1 MTTIYLIRHAR
12 KMKKE
17 VILKDKKLDTVQTVL
32 TVNGEKSA
40 EKLGLLPCLLSVE
53 KIYSSHYAR
62 AVGTAKYLAS
72 ERNLPIYVDERLGE
86 IQNGEGEMDSKTRDY
101 LREHDFSFRLKNGES
116 FNDVQKRMVEVFKEI
131 VMENEGKIVAIF
143 SHHIALFL
151 LLSHFLEVR
160 YIDDI
165 LSLCTQNGLVITT
178 KWLSPDIYKVEMDGM
193 KLVLIEHVLM

>member
-32 TVNGEKSA
+32 TVDGEKSA
-40 EKLGLLPCLLSVE
+40 EKFGLLPCLLSVE

-62 AVGTAKYLAS
+62 TVGTAKYLAS
-72 ERNLPIYVDERLGE
+72 ERNLPIYVDERLSE
-86 IQNGEGEMDSKTRDY
+86 IQNGEGEIDSKTRDY

-131 VMENEGKIVAIF
+131 VMENEGKTVAIF

-151 LLSHFLEVR
+151 LLSLFLEVR
-160 YIDDI
+160 YIDEV

-178 KWLSPDIYKVEMDGM
+178 KWLSPDIYKAEMDGM
-193 KLVLIEHVLM
+193 KLVLIEHILM